1 MIRGISFLSAF
12 LMCLLMLG
20 HLEGASAANAAAVGT
35 SLLTSRTADQSTNAG
50 FVQAVRYG
58 HGGHHGYYRHR
69 GGYGWRHHGYR
80 HHRYGWRVSGTMAM
94 AITHFILG
102 RTIISPTI
110 PIHITVTVATE
121 AAAPIGA
128 ADARG
133 IGVMG
138 TAITTAA
145 CAIMA
150 AGRL

>member
-1 MIRGISFLSAF
+1 MVVVMATIAIV
-12 LMCLLMLG
+12 
-20 HLEGASAANAAAVGT
+20 EV
-35 SLLTSRTADQSTNAG
+35 TAGDIMVIAIT
-50 FVQAVRYG
+50 
-58 HGGHHGYYRHR
+58 
-69 GGYGWRHHGYR
+69 
-80 HHRYGWRVSGTMAM
+80 GTMAM